1 VYSQQVFMD
10 IELLLFFHSRQNC
23 YRFTIENDSA
33 IYQNKF
39 SERRLRRTHGL
50 LGRNGSMVGCEI
62 LTFTKESILLTLVTR
77 LVVLE
82 ALADM
87 AICLSLL
94 VWHIELLVFKMRGG
108 RSELHFGG
116 LAALR

>member
-1 VYSQQVFMD
+1 
-10 IELLLFFHSRQNC
+10 
-23 YRFTIENDSA
+23 
-33 IYQNKF
+33 
-39 SERRLRRTHGL
+39 
-50 LGRNGSMVGCEI
+50 MVGCEI

-94 VWHIELLVFKMRGG
+94 SWHIELLVFKMRRG